1 MRSNTC
7 IAASAAVL
15 GLLFL
20 SACGGGGS
28 GSGSGG
34 GGGGSG
40 VSDAERERLR
50 SDARIVRLGEIEDR
64 ADNLVVAS
72 TYVEYSQSIGGQT
85 TRDREVERFTCTGS
99 RCAGDRGADED
110 VQQLPTVDDALD
122 PRSGIALTRFTL
134 DSRRDIGDFNT
145 WIATA
150 QVDAESEVPGFTDT
164 DFPPVSS
171 YGLWRQ
177 HGWAAVEIADGPWA
191 GTEQGDPSTGNYR
204 SAVAYVAG
212 EASGSNPT
220 GMGSATWTGIAE
232 AASTETFRRHQG
244 TATLTIADLSRPSV
258 DVDILI
264 AGSSIA
270 APAWSGMALAD
281 GRYASGTAGTDRIQG
296 DFYGPDHGET
306 YGIFDTDA
314 YVGAFGARRDP

>member
-20 SACGGGGS
+20 SACGGGGG

-50 SDARIVRLGEIEDR
+50 SDPGIVRLGEIQGR
-64 ADNLVVAS
+64 ADNLVVTRS
-72 TYVEYSQSIGGQT
+72 YDEYSQSAGGQT
-85 TRDREVERFTCTGS
+85 TQDREVEGFTCTGS
-99 RCAGDRGADED
+99 RCRGDLGTIYDAQD
-110 VQQLPTVDDALD
+110 LFAVDSLLD
-122 PRSGIALTRFTL
+122 PRAGDALIGLQPGSRGGFDTSIAMFR
-134 DSRRDIGDFNT
+134 
-145 WIATA
+145 
-150 QVDAESEVPGFTDT
+150 VEAESGTPGVTVT
-164 DFPPVSS
+164 DFPPASA
-171 YGLWRQ
+171 YGLWGQ

-191 GTEQGDPSTGNYR
+191 GTERGDPFTGNYR
-204 SAVAYVAG
+204 WAEAYAAG

-220 GMGSATWTGIAE
+220 GMGRATWTGIAE
-232 AASTETFRRHQG
+232 AASTDTFRRHQG

-270 APAWSGMALAD
+270 APAWSGMALVD
-281 GRYASGTAGTDRIQG
+281 GGYASGTAGADRIQG

-306 YGIFDTDA
+306 YGVFDTGA

>member
-7 IAASAAVL
+7 IAASAALL

-20 SACGGGGS
+20 SACG
-28 GSGSGG
+28 GSGG

-50 SDARIVRLGEIEDR
+50 SDPRIVRLGEINDR
-64 ADNLVVAS
+64 ADNLVMTS
-72 TYVEYSQSIGGQT
+72 SYGEYSMSAGGQT
-85 TRDREVERFTCTGS
+85 TEDREVERFTCTGS
-99 RCAGDRGADED
+99 RCEGDLGTR
-110 VQQLPTVDDALD
+110 DDAQSLLAVDNLLD
-122 PRSGIALTRFTL
+122 PVPGVTITRLDL
-134 DSRRDIGDFNT
+134 DSRGDRGDFNT
-145 WIATA
+145 WITTR
-150 QVDAESEVPGFTDT
+150 QVDAESAMPGFTVT
-164 DFPPVSS
+164 DLPPVST
-171 YGLWRQ
+171 YGLWGQ
-177 HGWAAVEIADGPWA
+177 YGWAEVRVAGGPWA
-191 GTEQGDPSTGNYR
+191 GTTEQGDPFTGNYR
-204 SAVAYVAG
+204 WAVAHVAG

-232 AASTETFRRHQG
+232 AASTVTFRRHPG

-281 GRYASGTAGTDRIQG
+281 GGYASGTAGTDRIQG

-314 YVGAFGARRDP
+314 YVGTFGARRDP